1 MGTIRRTLLW
11 AAIGLA
17 GWLAIFY
24 LVPDWRPHLEE
35 EDHFGEN
42 VTAVILGVTFL
53 MGVVLAFVLKPR
65 REKFL
70 ALGIGLLMGIAFG
83 DEISYGER
91 LFGLSMPTIG
101 ETRFDGLHD
110 IVQIVWDQKVVV
122 VLMVVAAA
130 AAIWKWRLPLAARL
144 RSYLQVPA
152 LRAILMAFAFTG
164 VALFLDLHIIEF
176 PARHASEEYFELLA
190 ALMMGVGLLLLWRHG
205 LPGRESEEIL
215 ELEPA
220 LVDSEKAAV

>member
-17 GWLAIFY
+17 GWLAIFF
-24 LVPDWRPHLEE
+24 LVPGWRPHLEE
-35 EDHFGEN
+35 EDHIGEN
-42 VTAVILGVTFL
+42 ITAVILGVTFL

-65 REKFL
+65 KEKLL

-91 LFGLSMPTIG
+91 LFGLEMPTVG

-110 IVQIVWDQKVVV
+110 IVQIVWDQKVAV
-122 VLMVVAAA
+122 VLLVVAAV
-130 AAIWKWRLPLAARL
+130 AAIWKWRQPLVECL
-144 RSYLQVPA
+144 RAYLQVPA
-152 LRAILMAFAFTG
+152 LRAILMAFAFAG
-164 VALFLDLHIIEF
+164 VAMFLDLHIIEF
-176 PARHASEEYFELLA
+176 AARHATEEYFELLA

-205 LPGRESEEIL
+205 LPGR
-215 ELEPA
+215 
-220 LVDSEKAAV
+220 DSETVSDPASTPADSDKAAV